1 MPKRVFSS
9 LVDSRNVHTIRRDFV
24 AIAIFIGIIWIVFAF
39 DRFMALEQYGLVPRS
54 SRGLIGI
61 FAMPF
66 LHGDLSHIISNT
78 VPLAITLLLLA
89 GSRANSGAIVFLIIL
104 LGGAGLWVF
113 GREALHIGA
122 SGLVFGLIAFHIFS
136 GFFERRI
143 KSIVI
148 AFVVGGLY
156 AGTLLNGVLPFQKGV
171 SWDGHLLGAVAGA
184 LVALITAKMFATP
197 ENTQGRPGSR
207 YTNV

>member
-1 MPKRVFSS
+1 MPIRVFHS
-9 LVDSRNVHTIRRDFV
+9 LVDSRNVHTIRRDFL
-24 AIAIFIGIIWIVFAF
+24 AIAVFIGIIWIVFAF
-39 DRFMALEQYGLVPRS
+39 DHFFALERFGLVPRS
-54 SRGLIGI
+54 GRGLVGI

-66 LHGDLSHIISNT
+66 LHGDLSHIIGNT
-78 VPLAITLLLLA
+78 IPLAVTLLLLA
-89 GSRANSGAIVFLIIL
+89 GSRANSGAIVVLITI

-122 SGLVFGLIAFHIFS
+122 SGLVFGLIAFHICS

-143 KSIVI
+143 KSIVV
-148 AFVVGGLY
+148 ALLVGGLY

-171 SWDGHLLGAVAGA
+171 SWDGHLIGAFAGA
-184 LVALITAKMFATP
+184 LVALATAKMFTTP
-197 ENTQGRPGSR
+197 ENTQGRAGSR